1 MGFSKN
7 FGKKTNIS
15 SGLFYSGMVYM
26 AMMDFSK
33 NFWKKKTN
41 ISSLEFQNDPSG
53 LQLPSFE
60 KHPQSNRFFFFDFFS
75 SAIWLLSLVI

>member
-33 NFWKKKTN
+33 NFWKKKL
-41 ISSLEFQNDPSG
+41 IF
-53 LQLPSFE
+53 
-60 KHPQSNRFFFFDFFS
+60 HH
-75 SAIWLLSLVI
+75 